1 MSVAPVVHLQ
11 ENAHQPCLV
20 VRVGQKRPPELPL
33 WQAYSSLLSLHIV
46 LWFTIYYL
54 PICYYNGSGKL
65 IVLQSDESMLFKA
78 KLTDEQVREIRHSQ
92 EPARALAERHGVSH
106 PTILNIRRGR
116 TYKHVA
122 YEPPG
127 PVDGLPHNEYVLI
140 DALTLLRN
148 LPAGYC
154 ETVVASFPVH
164 RHTPAHLRYGD
175 GRTEPYS
182 DMTVREHAEWRH
194 EVIEE
199 SIRVAGMKG
208 IVLYHCRFNGL
219 YDYANTVR
227 NLVSRLKLRQII
239 TWNHGG
245 RSLVRSG
252 PLLGKALRKTDD
264 VIFMFV
270 GRYWLVP
277 EENIEVA
284 DQWGTV
290 WTIPFDPESRRY
302 RSPFPAALAERCIAL
317 GTGRVLDTFAGS
329 GTTVLAAMDAGRDW
343 LACDTDRDLKELF
356 DQRRAISDRSGAGT
370 SESDERLE
378 R

>member
-1 MSVAPVVHLQ
+1 MV
-11 ENAHQPCLV
+11 
-20 VRVGQKRPPELPL
+20 
-33 WQAYSSLLSLHIV
+33 
-46 LWFTIYYL
+46 
-54 PICYYNGSGKL
+54 
-65 IVLQSDESMLFKA
+65 FKA
-78 KLTDEQVREIRHSQ
+78 KLTDAQVREIRRSQ
-92 EPARALAERHGVSH
+92 EPARALAERYEVSH

-122 YEPPG
+122 YEPPE
-127 PVDGLPHNEYVLI
+127 PVYGLPHNEYVTT

-148 LPAGYC
+148 LPDGYC
-154 ETVVASFPVH
+154 ETVVASFPPH
-164 RHTPAHLRYGD
+164 RHTPPYRRLEGD
-175 GRTEPYS
+175 RPTEPYS
-182 DMTVREHAEWRH
+182 DMSVREYAEWRQ

-208 IVLYHCRFNGL
+208 IVLYHCRLNSL
-219 YDYANTVR
+219 YDYGGAVR
-227 NLVSRLKLRQII
+227 NLASRLKLRQII
-239 TWNHGG
+239 TWHHGG
-245 RSLVRSG
+245 RTLGISRSRRG
-252 PLLGKALRKTDD
+252 EALRKTDD
-264 VIFMFV
+264 VIFMFA
-270 GRYWLVP
+270 GRYWSVP
-277 EENIEVA
+277 EENIEAA